1 MFTGPTGTNSAEA
14 ALKLARKVTGRKT
27 VICFTKGYH
36 GHTLGA
42 LAVTANPTYQK
53 AAGIPLSNV
62 LTVPFEEQ
70 NWYKRYQS

>member
-1 MFTGPTGTNSAEA
+1 
-14 ALKLARKVTGRKT
+14 LKLARKATGRKT

-42 LAVTANPTYQK
+42 LAVTPNPVYQK

-70 NWYKRYQS
+70 LPTKDTSLGSIRKTA